1 MRWYILIYNNFFFFF
16 FIKKKVKNLQ
26 QKEKIVGS
34 KGYADSIYFDL
45 STVNAS
51 IINKSNII
59 NDGLIAVINKYF
71 L

>member
-1 MRWYILIYNNFFFFF
+1 MQR
-16 FIKKKVKNLQ
+16 
-26 QKEKIVGS
+26 KEKIVGS